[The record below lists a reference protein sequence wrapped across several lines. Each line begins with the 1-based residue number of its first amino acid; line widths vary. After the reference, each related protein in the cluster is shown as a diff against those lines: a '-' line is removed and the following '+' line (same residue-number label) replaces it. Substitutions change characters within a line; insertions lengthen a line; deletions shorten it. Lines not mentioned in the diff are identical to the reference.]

1 MHKTFWLAHMLWIV
15 IYSQMILS
23 NDLFCWLRNS
33 SKGVE
38 FTVLICLESGKQSKL
53 HVYGAKTYFT
63 SEMGWYSTLLLFWWQ
78 HYHQTWLPA
87 ILYSKPVHW
96 PQVSAVA
103 KCVRMLTI
111 DVPELVAPVMQVD
124 NHPCSS
130 WLDQKQLTRFSCSI
144 DGDADTMTC
153 IRFWLRL
160 VQSTTW

>member
-1 MHKTFWLAHMLWIV
+1 MTLTFSPVPCIGPTERTVWILKIEFSRLFFFEKIICKQHDVDWMHKTFWLAHMLWIV

-33 SKGVE
+33 SKGVQ

-111 DVPELVAPVMQVD
+111 DVP
-124 NHPCSS
+124 
-130 WLDQKQLTRFSCSI
+130 
-144 DGDADTMTC
+144 
-153 IRFWLRL
+153 
-160 VQSTTW
+160 